1 MLPSP
6 RPASEPL
13 SSSSPIIE
21 SLCSSSERPSE
32 RTLNEESSKPR
43 TLSTIDLARAPPR
56 TTSQPPGF
64 GLGSGVGLAAGFGSD
79 GVGLGAGLR
88 AVSDAMSHSP
98 QSLACS
104 LPPVW
109 EQTSQQRLIVSRLP
123 DWYRA
128 ARPHPAVRQILGQP
142 GVVTSEFG
150 VGFGEGFGARAG
162 LDAGFGWGFGWGG
175 GRCRCTPG
183 LSNSTL

>member
-13 SSSSPIIE
+13 PSSSPIIE
-21 SLCSSSERPSE
+21 SLSSSSERPSE
-32 RTLNEESSKPR
+32 RALYEESSKPR
-43 TLSTIDLARAPPR
+43 TSSTIDIARAPPR

-64 GLGSGVGLAAGFGSD
+64 GLALGFGLAAGFGSD
-79 GVGLGAGLR
+79 GAGLGAGLG
-88 AVSDAMSHSP
+88 A
-98 QSLACS
+98 
-104 LPPVW
+104 
-109 EQTSQQRLIVSRLP
+109 
-123 DWYRA
+123 
-128 ARPHPAVRQILGQP
+128 G
-142 GVVTSEFG
+142 GG
-150 VGFGEGFGARAG
+150 VGFGAGFGAGAG